1 MKKAFIQ
8 LHTAIFL
15 AGFTGI
21 LGRLIDLNEG
31 FLVFYRL
38 VITVITLWVMYYFQ
52 KKIVRIPLR
61 EMAKIFAVGFIAVM
75 HWVTFYGSIKYSNI
89 SVALVCFSSLGFFS
103 AILEPVIFRKRIR
116 PVELFLGLLTIAGI
130 AIIFHFDPQYKK
142 GIIIGIVS
150 ALLGCLFPIF
160 NRQFLRDHSSETVTL
175 YELTGGLLSLAVF
188 LPFYLVLF
196 PAGNYIP
203 SLQDIGWLFVLS
215 WLCTVLAFNLSMA
228 SLKKVSAFTVNLSY
242 NIEPVYGITLA
253 FIVYK
258 ENKFLSGQ
266 FYLGLALI
274 VSSVLLQTFL
284 VYSHGK
290 PQPKSAETNQAAL
303 PEI

>member
-1 MKKAFIQ
+1 MRKAFIQ
-8 LHTAIFL
+8 LHAAIFL

-38 VITVITLWVMYYFQ
+38 IITVLTLWVLYYFQ
-52 KKIVRIPLR
+52 KKIIAIPFK
-61 EMAKIFAVGFIAVM
+61 EMMKIFGVGFIAVM

-103 AILEPVIFRKRIR
+103 AILEPIIFRKRIR
-116 PVELFLGLLTIAGI
+116 LVELFLGLLTIVGI

-142 GIIIGIVS
+142 GILIGIVS
-150 ALLGCLFPIF
+150 AVLACLFPIF
-160 NRQFLRDHSSETVTL
+160 NRQFLRNHSSETVTL
-175 YELTGGLLSLAVF
+175 YELTGGLLSLGVF

-196 PAGNYIP
+196 PAGNYVPTI
-203 SLQDIGWLFVLS
+203 QDIGWLLVLS
-215 WLCTVLAFNLSMA
+215 WFCTVLAFNLSMA
-228 SLKKVSAFTVNLSY
+228 SLKKISAFTVNLSY

-253 FIVYK
+253 FIVYQ

-266 FYLGLALI
+266 FYIGLALI
-274 VSSVLLQTFL
+274 VSSVLLQSFL
-284 VYSHGK
+284 VYRHGK
-290 PQPKSAETNQAAL
+290 PQPKIVEKDQAAL
-303 PEI
+303 PEM

>member
-1 MKKAFIQ
+1 MRKAFIQ
-8 LHTAIFL
+8 LHAAIFL

-31 FLVFYRL
+31 FLLFYRL
-38 VITVITLWVMYYFQ
+38 VITVITLWVLYFFQ
-52 KKIVRIPLR
+52 KKIQAIPFK
-61 EMAKIFAVGFIAVM
+61 EMMKIFAVGFLAIM

-103 AILEPVIFRKRIR
+103 AILEPLIFRKRIR

-142 GIIIGIVS
+142 GIAIGIIS
-150 ALLGCLFPIF
+150 AVLGCLFPIF
-160 NRQFLRDHSSETVTL
+160 NRQFLKNHSSETVAL
-175 YELTGGLLSLAVF
+175 YELTGGLLSLAFF
-188 LPFYLVLF
+188 LPFYLMLF
-196 PAGNYIP
+196 PDGNYVP
-203 SLQDIGWLFVLS
+203 TLQDIGWLFVLS
-215 WLCTVLAFNLSMA
+215 WFCTVLAFNLSMA
-228 SLKKVSAFTVNLSY
+228 SLKKISAFTVNLSY

-253 FIVYK
+253 FIVYQ

-266 FYLGLALI
+266 FYIGLALI

-284 VYSHGK
+284 VYKQGK
-290 PQPKSAETNQAAL
+290 PQPKSLERAQAAL
-303 PEI
+303 PDM

>member
-1 MKKAFIQ
+1 MRKAFIQ
-8 LHTAIFL
+8 LHAAIFL

-38 VITVITLWVMYYFQ
+38 VITVITLWVIYFFQ
-52 KKIVRIPLR
+52 KKIQAIPFK
-61 EMAKIFAVGFIAVM
+61 EMMKIFAVGFIAIM

-103 AILEPVIFRKRIR
+103 AILEPIIFRKRIR

-142 GIIIGIVS
+142 GIAIGIVS
-150 ALLGCLFPIF
+150 AVLACLFPIF
-160 NRQFLRDHSSETVTL
+160 NRQFLKNHTSETVAL

-188 LPFYLVLF
+188 LPFYLMLF
-196 PAGNYIP
+196 PDGNYIP
-203 SLQDIGWLFVLS
+203 TLQDIGWLFVLS
-215 WLCTVLAFNLSMA
+215 WFCTVLAFNLSMA
-228 SLKKVSAFTVNLSY
+228 SLKKISAFTVNLSY

-253 FIVYK
+253 FIVYQ

-266 FYLGLALI
+266 FYIGLALI
-274 VSSVLLQTFL
+274 ISSVLLQTFL
-284 VYSHGK
+284 VYRQGK
-290 PQPKSAETNQAAL
+290 PQSKSLERAQAAL
-303 PEI
+303 PDM